1 MKFTLLLIELQ
12 KSRILRIKLAKN
24 ATSNAFINAKK
35 KKEEFSLLRAQGI
48 TIEEKV
54 ENVFEE
60 QHHHLLSC
68 LEHATV
74 INFFLSIVFL
84 LVLFIIYYSRILS
97 SLKWIRM

>member
-1 MKFTLLLIELQ
+1 M
-12 KSRILRIKLAKN
+12 AKN

-35 KKEEFSLLRAQGI
+35 KKEELSLMKAHGLPV
-48 TIEEKV
+48 EEKI

-74 INFFLSIVFL
+74 SFFI
-84 LVLFIIYYSRILS
+84 
-97 SLKWIRM
+97 

>member
-1 MKFTLLLIELQ
+1 LHFSK
-12 KSRILRIKLAKN
+12 KSRIARIKLAKN

-35 KKEEFSLLRAQGI
+35 KKEELSILRAQGI
-48 TIEEKV
+48 TVEEKV

-74 INFFLSIVFL
+74 INFLISDKFLKHNSCP
-84 LVLFIIYYSRILS
+84 YDSRILN
-97 SLKWIRM
+97 SLKWIQM